1 MNDINI
7 RKLFPRIFQ
16 NAKKFTRFPLHHF
29 DNCQYQPVITVSI
42 YRIIIMLLPRQTY
55 LHPFFHDEKTSSSS
69 SYRGDDCP
77 LLLLATQPERWAR
90 LSASS
95 LSCIQRT
102 FRITCSPMHH
112 APMTGPILIW
122 EEKNS
127 LRPGRGVVVA
137 ARWIP
142 TVDRATGIG

>member
-7 RKLFPRIFQ
+7 RKLFPRIFKMQ
-16 NAKKFTRFPLHHF
+16 RNSHDSPYTISTIANTS
-29 DNCQYQPVITVSI
+29 VITVSI